1 MQTQKDRAGK
11 GNMVN
16 PLELSPAT
24 SELSHVMSEEYTS
37 KSEKR
42 KPGDV
47 SGHYS
52 GRKTKTVKKTE
63 IDFK

>member
-42 KPGDV
+42 KPGMCRDIIV
-47 SGHYS
+47 G
-52 GRKTKTVKKTE
+52 GRRKR
-63 IDFK
+63 